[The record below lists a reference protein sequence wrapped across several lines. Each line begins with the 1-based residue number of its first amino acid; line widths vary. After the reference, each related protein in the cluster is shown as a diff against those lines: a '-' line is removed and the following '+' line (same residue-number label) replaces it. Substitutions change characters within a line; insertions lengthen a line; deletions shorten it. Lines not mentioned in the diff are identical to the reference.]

1 MWEWL
6 SDPQAQKTL
15 AFVGGGVAA
24 VVAGGWA
31 VFKFLANKPKPGVVV
46 TADRG
51 GMAAGRDMNGGM
63 AAGWDINAL
72 PPPPTAKRRR

>member
-6 SDPQAQKTL
+6 SDPQVQKML
-15 AFVGGGVAA
+15 GFVGGGVAA

-31 VFKFLANKPKPGVVV
+31 VVKFVLGRPKPSVMV

-51 GMAAGRDMNGGM
+51 GMAAVRDNIVVNEKPPS
-63 AAGWDINAL
+63 AA
-72 PPPPTAKRRR
+72 PRRRR